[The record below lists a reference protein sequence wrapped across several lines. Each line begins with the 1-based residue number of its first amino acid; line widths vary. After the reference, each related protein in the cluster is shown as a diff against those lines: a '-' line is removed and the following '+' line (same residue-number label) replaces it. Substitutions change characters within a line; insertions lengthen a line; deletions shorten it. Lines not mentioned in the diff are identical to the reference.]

1 MSGGLFARLL
11 LVVGV
16 ALVTTQL
23 IRGRAPALALL
34 VSLAA
39 LLVLL
44 GLLLPGL
51 RTIWQRIQSLLTQSG
66 LENSLFLPLLKV
78 LAVNQITRL
87 TAELCRDAG
96 ERALAAKLELWGGAA
111 SLLCV
116 LPLAEQAL
124 ALLGALGT

>member
-11 LVVGV
+11 LVTAV
-16 ALVTTQL
+16 ALITTQL

-34 VSLAA
+34 VSFTA

-51 RTIWQRIQSLLTQSG
+51 GTVWQRIQSLLAQSG
-66 LENSLFLPLLKV
+66 LENGLFLPLLKV
-78 LAVNQITRL
+78 LAVTQVTRIY
-87 TAELCRDAG
+87 AELCRDAG
-96 ERALAAKLELWGGAA
+96 EKALAAKLELCGGAA
-111 SLLCV
+111 SLVCV